1 MLSYVSKDRAKPVTP
16 ALNTSALNTE
26 TSDNGEVNR
35 LHHIPRPTDKE
46 DEREWLLAQMA
57 GAFRIFAKMGFADGS
72 SGHIS
77 VRDPIEPHTFWIN
90 PYGVHFGLLTISDMV
105 RVDEQGNR
113 VSGVT
118 KITGELRPVNT
129 AGFIIHS
136 AIHQRRPDIH
146 AVCHMHSPYGRA
158 WSTFGRGIDM
168 LNQDS
173 CMFYDDLSVYRAFG
187 GVAFAKEEGQLI
199 ADALGPKHKNLIM
212 QNHGLLTA
220 GGTVAEAAAFFIA
233 LERACQT
240 QLLVQ
245 SAIAPGSIGASEGML
260 KALVDD
266 EVAYYTKQKT
276 GSPEAMYMQ
285 FEPEYELIVEE
296 TRGDFLD

>member
-1 MLSYVSKDRAKPVTP
+1 
-16 ALNTSALNTE
+16 
-26 TSDNGEVNR
+26 
-35 LHHIPRPTDKE
+35 
-46 DEREWLLAQMA
+46 
-57 GAFRIFAKMGFADGS
+57 
-72 SGHIS
+72 
-77 VRDPIEPHTFWIN
+77 
-90 PYGVHFGLLTISDMV
+90 
-105 RVDEQGNR
+105 
-113 VSGVT
+113 
-118 KITGELRPVNT
+118 
-129 AGFIIHS
+129 
-136 AIHQRRPDIH
+136 
-146 AVCHMHSPYGRA
+146 
-158 WSTFGRGIDM
+158 
-168 LNQDS
+168 
-173 CMFYDDLSVYRAFG
+173 MFYDDLSVYRAFG